1 MMTGIFRFAL
11 LMMVL
16 ASGGAAAQDMT
27 KVIIGYTASTDS
39 VGLFVWQEQ
48 GFFKQHHL
56 DMTLQQISLNS
67 VLPAALQSD
76 SVQIAGPSV
85 SVVLQAVENG
95 LDLVA
100 IAGGAST
107 SQDATNYAAL
117 VRAGSGITR
126 AEDLA
131 GRKVGVPGLGATLHI
146 LTLAWLSGK
155 GIDPKTVTFV
165 EVPFSQMGDLLR
177 AGTVDA
183 VMSAD
188 PMTARILSTGTGV
201 LLSYFLKDVPAGLP
215 TSAYSTTRVWA
226 LAHPQAVRDFRAAL
240 QQAADFSAANGDAA
254 RAAVAKYIKFPPE
267 ILAKTWLPRII
278 VPLTPDRLEWWAAV
292 MLKQGLL
299 TRPPLVTA
307 LLVP

>member
-1 MMTGIFRFAL
+1 MSGIFRLAL
-11 LMMVL
+11 LLLGLV
-16 ASGGAAAQDMT
+16 ASGACAQGVT
-27 KVIIGYTASTDS
+27 RVSIGYTASTDS
-39 VGLFVWQEQ
+39 VGLFVAQEQ
-48 GFFKQHHL
+48 GFFKNHGL
-56 DMTLQQISLNS
+56 DVTLQQISLNS
-67 VLPAALQSD
+67 LLPAALQSD

-107 SQDATNYAAL
+107 SHDATNYAAL
-117 VRAGSGITR
+117 VRAGASITR
-126 AEDLA
+126 AQDLA
-131 GRKVGVPGLGATLHI
+131 GKRVGVPGLGATLHI

-155 GIDPKTVTFV
+155 GIDPGTVTFV

-188 PMTARILSTGTGV
+188 PMTARILSTGSGN
-201 LLSYFLKDVPAGLP
+201 LLAYFLKDVPEGLP

-226 LAHPQAVRDFRAAL
+226 RAHPKAVDDFRAAL
-240 QQAADFSAANGDAA
+240 QQAADFAATHGDLA
-254 RAAVAKYIKFPPE
+254 RAAVARYIKFPPE
-267 ILAKTWLPRII
+267 ILAATWLPRII
-278 VPLTPDRLEWWAAV
+278 VPLTPDRLEWWASV

-299 TRPPLVTA
+299 TRPPEVSA
-307 LLVP
+307 LLLP